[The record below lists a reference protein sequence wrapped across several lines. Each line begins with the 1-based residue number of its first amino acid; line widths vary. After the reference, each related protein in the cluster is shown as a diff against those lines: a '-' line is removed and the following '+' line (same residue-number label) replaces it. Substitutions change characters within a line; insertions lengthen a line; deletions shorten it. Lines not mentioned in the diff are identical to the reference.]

1 MRRIMRNAL
10 LVVGLV
16 VVGLLALG
24 ALPGYLG
31 SGEYYYLEATATD
44 DDGAAVDVESISERR
59 YPYLTAALAANDS
72 RSEGYQR
79 GLGRFKDSFT
89 HSPFN
94 EVDAL
99 QQLEPAAVRDDGEG
113 VVINHE
119 SGRYHVT
126 IVEEVDNG

>member
-1 MRRIMRNAL
+1 MRNAL
-10 LVVGLV
+10 LVVGLL

-44 DDGAAVDVESISERR
+44 DGGAAVDAESISEQR
-59 YPYLTAALAANDS
+59 YPYLTAALAADDG
-72 RSEGYQR
+72 RSDGYQR
-79 GLGRFKDSFT
+79 GLGGFKTTFT
-89 HSPFN
+89 HSPFD

-99 QQLEPAAVRDDGEG
+99 QQLEPEAVRDDGES
-113 VVINHE
+113 VVIDHD

-126 IVEEVDNG
+126 IVSEEADDA

>member
-1 MRRIMRNAL
+1 MRNAL

-16 VVGLLALG
+16 AVGLLALG

-44 DDGAAVDVESISERR
+44 DDGAAVDAASISERR
-59 YPYLTAALAANDS
+59 YPYLTAALDADDG

-79 GLGRFKDSFT
+79 GLGGFKTTFT
-89 HSPFN
+89 HSPFD

-99 QQLEPAAVRDDGEG
+99 QQLEPAAVRDDGEA
-113 VVINHE
+113 VVIDHD

-126 IVEEVDNG
+126 IVSEEVDDG